1 MSSLHSTHATGR
13 RLSKEE
19 SRAIFV
25 AYQSGDTVGA
35 IAKRWGVS
43 RPTVYRA
50 IEKHARPDAH
60 HGDSQLISIR
70 VSSAEKAA
78 LDVLSGRMGLSRSAA
93 ARKVLRLASGFLEP
107 DAELVQA
114 VTDLAR
120 QVKAIGG
127 NLNQIAAH
135 LNREAR
141 LQGRASPN
149 RDQLRTIEASE
160 RDLKALAEQ
169 IEDTF
174 VVAASRRRAKVED
187 LLRKTGAT

>member
-25 AYQSGDTVGA
+25 AYQSGESVAG
-35 IAKRWGVS
+35 IARRWGVS
-43 RPTVYRA
+43 RPTIYRA
-50 IEKHARPDAH
+50 IEKHARPGAH

-70 VSSAEKAA
+70 VSTAEKAA

-107 DAELVQA
+107 DTELVQA
-114 VTDLAR
+114 VADLAR

-160 RDLKALAEQ
+160 RDLKALAEE

-174 VVAASRRRAKVED
+174 VVAASRRKAMVED
-187 LLRKTGAT
+187 LLRKSGAA

>member
-1 MSSLHSTHATGR
+1 MSSLHLTKPTGR
-13 RLSKEE
+13 RLSKAE

-25 AYQSGDTVGA
+25 AYQSGEAVAG
-35 IAKRWGVS
+35 IARRLGVS

-50 IEKHARPDAH
+50 IEKHARPGVS
-60 HGDSQLISIR
+60 HGDSQLLSIR
-70 VSSAEKAA
+70 VSTAEKAA

-93 ARKVLRLASGFLEP
+93 ARKVLRLASDFLEP
-107 DAELVQA
+107 DAELVEA
-114 VTDLAR
+114 ITDLAR

-149 RDQLRTIEASE
+149 RDQLQAIEISE

-174 VVAASRRRAKVED
+174 VVAASRRRVKVED
-187 LLRKTGAT
+187 LLRKAGAL